1 MKITKSQIKEI
12 IKEELKEV
20 LSTENQDPLEK
31 LLDLL
36 EDILSEVRIDAG
48 AYDEPKRS
56 HRSGLE
62 REDQIR
68 ARTAGEYIPELNAA
82 IELLKSIIEKPV
94 GASQTSGED
103 APRQVDYTSL
113 GSGTTQDVPRHGPS
127 FLGTIGVSQRRRRK

>member
-1 MKITKSQIKEI
+1 MKITKNKLKQLIR
-12 IKEELKEV
+12 EELKEV
-20 LSTENQDPLEK
+20 LSTENQDPLVK

-48 AYDEPKRS
+48 AYVEPKRS
-56 HRSGLE
+56 YRSGLE
-62 REDQIR
+62 REDKIR
-68 ARTAGEYIPELNAA
+68 AQTASEYLPELNAA
-82 IELLKSIIEKPV
+82 IELLKSIIEKPA

-113 GSGTTQDVPRHGPS
+113 GSGTTPDVPRHGPS